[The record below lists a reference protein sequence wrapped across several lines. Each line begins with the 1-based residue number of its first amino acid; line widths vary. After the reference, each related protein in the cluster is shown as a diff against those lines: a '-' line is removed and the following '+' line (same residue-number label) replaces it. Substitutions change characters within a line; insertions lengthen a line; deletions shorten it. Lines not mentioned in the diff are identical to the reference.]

1 MLHYQAM
8 AKKAMSKKATPK
20 KAKSKARIRHLS
32 DGIEVTIM
40 PKKAMSKMAKKAM
53 SKKAISKA
61 GRPPGT
67 TKQPWWKKQGRP
79 STGVS
84 GLLLQLASSSPNRAT
99 NVQILLNKPGSEASQ
114 KARKLY
120 AATKA
125 IEGLFSKVAGFTAE
139 EIWRKCSEEADKYLS
154 DKDKFGSLKQK
165 HHTWSQHSSFRT
177 FVIRT
182 GGGAAKYRSMGPVAK
197 INGEELTI
205 LSLFQKLRPRHTDT
219 SGVNASTAAGLAHE
233 SDDILAEEIE
243 ALEDL
248 RNEIDERMLALKD
261 RRDKYWLDRRRPLG

>member
-1 MLHYQAM
+1 MPAKTTTAKTAG
-8 AKKAMSKKATPK
+8 AKKTTPKKATPK
-20 KAKSKARIRHLS
+20 KAMA
-32 DGIEVTIM
+32 
-40 PKKAMSKMAKKAM
+40 KKAMAKKAMAKKAM

-219 SGVNASTAAGLAHE
+219 SGVNASTAAGLAVAAGASASGLGSPGSASYE
-233 SDDILAEEIE
+233 SASGRCVVSLSDDEERE
-243 ALEDL
+243 A
-248 RNEIDERMLALKD
+248 
-261 RRDKYWLDRRRPLG
+261 

>member
-84 GLLLQLASSSPNRAT
+84 GLLIQLAH
-99 NVQILLNKPGSEASQ
+99 G
-114 KARKLY
+114 
-120 AATKA
+120 
-125 IEGLFSKVAGFTAE
+125 
-139 EIWRKCSEEADKYLS
+139 
-154 DKDKFGSLKQK
+154 
-165 HHTWSQHSSFRT
+165 
-177 FVIRT
+177 
-182 GGGAAKYRSMGPVAK
+182 
-197 INGEELTI
+197 
-205 LSLFQKLRPRHTDT
+205 
-219 SGVNASTAAGLAHE
+219 

-248 RNEIDERMLALKD
+248 KTEIDETAHGVAKNFLRLRDQLAGVEKNLSWLVQESDEILAEEIEALAALSNKIDERMLALKD